1 VAAAAPG
8 LTVRLDYVSES
19 TLPSTEAN
27 AVHVAQMCDAFAG
40 LGCEVTL
47 HARAGGPGDI
57 RAQYGLR
64 NRFAIRLDGKAAHRL
79 WLLAR
84 RLRLGGTRD
93 TIFFGRR
100 LPSLARLA
108 RSGLPTGFELHHPP
122 RTARQEERLRD
133 LVAAPRFL
141 GLVVISE
148 RLREEALR
156 RLSGLDPARVL
167 VAPDGV
173 RADLV
178 RVPRLRDGEGPVR
191 AVYCGSFHAGKGA
204 DTVLAAAALAPEV
217 AFDLIGGSPEQVA
230 RARATAG
237 ANVTLLGHLP
247 HDETQRRLAGYDLA
261 LAPYAAVV
269 RGAQTPEHESLAD
282 WMSPLKIFEYAAAG
296 LPIVTSDLPVL
307 REILE
312 PGRDAAMTPP
322 GDAEA
327 LACAVRE
334 LARDPQQRLRLA
346 QSAHDRLA
354 THTWENRA
362 ARILEFLRAAL

>member
-1 VAAAAPG
+1 VH
-8 LTVRLDYVSES
+8 LHYVSAS
-19 TLPSTEAN
+19 TLPSAEAN

-40 LGCEVTL
+40 LDCEVTL
-47 HARAGGPGDI
+47 HALPGGPGDV

-64 NRFAIRLDGKAAHRL
+64 HRFAIRLDGKLGHRL

-84 RLRLGGTRD
+84 RLRLGGARD
-93 TIFFGRR
+93 TLYFGRR
-100 LPSLARLA
+100 LPSLTRLA

-122 RTARQEERLRD
+122 RTPAQERRLRD

-148 RLREEALR
+148 RLRDEALR
-156 RLSGLDPARVL
+156 RLPGLDPARVL
-167 VAPDGV
+167 VAADGV

-178 RVPRLRDGEGPVR
+178 RTPRLRAGDGPVR

-204 DTVLAAAALAPEV
+204 DTVLAAAARVPEV

-230 RARATAG
+230 HARSLAS

-282 WMSPLKIFEYAAAG
+282 WMSPLKIFEYMAAG

-312 PGRDAAMTPP
+312 PGRDACMTPP
-322 GDAEA
+322 GDAQA
-327 LACAVRE
+327 LADAVRA
-334 LARDPQQRLRLA
+334 LAQDPQQRLRLA
-346 QSAHDRLA
+346 QSAHERLGS
-354 THTWENRA
+354 HTWDNRA
-362 ARILEFLRAAL
+362 ARILEFLQSGMR

>member
-1 VAAAAPG
+1 MHLA
-8 LTVRLDYVSES
+8 YVSAS
-19 TLPSTEAN
+19 TLPSAEAN

-40 LGCEVTL
+40 QGCAVTL
-47 HARAGGPGDI
+47 HAMPGGPGDL

-64 NRFAIRLDGKAAHRL
+64 HDFAIRLDGKFGHRL
-79 WLLAR
+79 WLLAQ
-84 RLRLGGTRD
+84 RLRLGGARD
-93 TIFFGRR
+93 TIYFGRR
-100 LPSLARLA
+100 LPSLTRLA

-122 RTARQEERLRD
+122 RTPTQERRLRE

-148 RLREEALR
+148 RLRDEALR
-156 RLSGLDPARVL
+156 RLPRLDPARVL

-178 RVPRLRDGEGPVR
+178 RAPRLRAGDGPVR

-204 DTVLAAAALAPEV
+204 DTVLAAAALAPDV
-217 AFDLIGGSPEQVA
+217 AFDLIGGSPAQVA
-230 RARATAG
+230 QARAVAG

-247 HDETQRRLAGYDLA
+247 HDETQRRLADYDLA

-282 WMSPLKIFEYAAAG
+282 WMSPLKIFEYMAAG

-307 REILE
+307 REILA
-312 PGRDAAMTPP
+312 PGRDASMTSP
-322 GDAEA
+322 GDAAA
-327 LACAVRE
+327 LADAVRE
-334 LARDPQQRLRLA
+334 LARDPAQRLRLA
-346 QSAHDRLA
+346 QSAHERLGS
-354 THTWENRA
+354 HTWDNRA
-362 ARILEFLRAAL
+362 ARSLEFLNAG